1 MHATLRPVGALIVG
15 LVLLGVVA
23 PAHATDP
30 VPAPEAGPQW
40 TVVVDPLTFALG
52 FAHVQVERAVS
63 PHVSIYVGP
72 HARLF
77 DSLLA
82 DDKED
87 FLGFGLEAGVRYFF
101 SPTAPEGAWVGV
113 RGVAAYLT
121 ADVGDDNKTAL
132 GGYGSALVG
141 YTWLPT
147 DWLVLSGGGGAQYL
161 HYTIAGLGPKMFFVA
176 LHTAAGVAF

>member
-1 MHATLRPVGALIVG
+1 MRLRILVVIFVLCAGAGTATAQDTPSVSEET
-15 LVLLGVVA
+15 
-23 PAHATDP
+23 PK
-30 VPAPEAGPQW
+30 W
-40 TVVVDPLTFALG
+40 TAVIDPLTFALG
-52 FAHVQVERAVS
+52 FAHVQIERTLT
-63 PHVSIYVGP
+63 PHLSVYLGP

-77 DSLLA
+77 NSLLA
-82 DDKED
+82 DEKED

-101 SPTAPEGAWVGV
+101 SPTAPEGAWIGV
-113 RGVAAYLT
+113 RGVAAWLT
-121 ADVGDDNKTAL
+121 TDVTGETTTAL

-147 DWLVLSGGGGAQYL
+147 EWLVLSGGAGGQYL